1 MDNFEWLRNNLN
13 SEEFSKFIAA
23 SYDCSHCFL
32 YNQCDRNYKCEKNIE
47 KWLNMD
53 HNDKSKIKFNEN
65 EEKDKFPYT
74 PSDEEVEEAL
84 NNYHE
89 VIGPS
94 EAVRRSS
101 YTFPAILSIDDLDNR
116 VIYVNFPDLEECFTD
131 GENLKKAIENAKET
145 LGNVLYWM
153 EKDGD
158 KIPNPT
164 DIKDVKINE
173 NEIKTL
179 ITVDMVKVRDDWRK
193 AEETKGMFRKIKE
206 FCVDGYFPF
215 HNLMLDT
222 LVNTML
228 PCICDKNCPA
238 SKMDDGRDFTEECKK
253 CRKLLKSFLKEE
265 SIE

>member
-1 MDNFEWLRNNLN
+1 MNKRRKFLT
-13 SEEFSKFIAA
+13 EEEMSK
-23 SYDCSHCFL
+23 
-32 YNQCDRNYKCEKNIE
+32 RE
-47 KWLNMD
+47 
-53 HNDKSKIKFNEN
+53 
-65 EEKDKFPYT
+65 
-74 PSDEEVEEAL
+74 EEAL
-84 NNYHE
+84 KNYY
-89 VIGPS
+89 
-94 EAVRRSS
+94 EAVGPTEGLKISS
-101 YTFPAILSIDDLDNR
+101 KDYVEDLLKDVINDANIYIFPAIFKEDLFDDNKT
-116 VIYVNFPDLEECFTD
+116 IYVSFPDLENCFTD
-131 GENLKKAIENAKET
+131 GIDLKNAIKNAKEA

-179 ITVDMVKVRDDWRK
+179 ITVDMVKVRDDCRK

-253 CRKLLKSFLKEE
+253 CRKLLRSFLKEE